1 MRKHAVSWVYRR
13 IRMLTHGG
21 SDTLSMNV
29 LLDELTTLDSVVSL
43 QVKVKP

>member
-1 MRKHAVSWVYRR
+1 MREHAVLLGAPASPHAWRLG
-13 IRMLTHGG
+13 M
-21 SDTLSMNV
+21 LSMNV